1 MNNQHTTDSAISFD
15 DELLAFADTAATAT
29 RTALNEIDGE
39 LEAVSNALTSL
50 RSREMLLC
58 AARDE
63 VLQRARAA
71 EAIEKCLEF
80 VRQATGEE
88 MENGDVLCS
97 PLYDSIQEQL
107 DEQLAGILS
116 VAERVAA

>member
-50 RSREMLLC
+50 RSREMLLR

-71 EAIEKCLEF
+71 EAIERCLEF
-80 VRQATGEE
+80 VQQATGEE

-116 VAERVAA
+116 VAERMAA